1 MLYEEYICV
10 LYSVCLCIICYI
22 KYIYMMCDKVYLLYK
37 VYMCYIKYICV
48 MKYICVYIMS
58 YLKCIYVYI

>member
-1 MLYEEYICV
+1 
-10 LYSVCLCIICYI
+10 
-22 KYIYMMCDKVYLLYK
+22 MMCDKVYLLYK